1 MLKVNVINGETEEII
16 DVIEYSAEDLNNM
29 EEEAESVDVEL
40 ERYLF
45 NVLVKT
51 LSGEDSIKDVSEV
64 LLEFEE
70 SDA

>member
-1 MLKVNVINGETEEII
+1 MLKVNVINGETEEVIDII
-16 DVIEYSAEDLNNM
+16 QYSAEDLDNM

-45 NVLVKT
+45 NALIKT
-51 LSGEDSIKDVSEV
+51 LSGQDSIKGVSEV